1 MANILVVED
10 SLTIISE
17 VEQVLREQGHQVYLA
32 HDGLSAL
39 AYVRALAPDLI
50 FLDILLPHVNGLD
63 VCVTIRRNPSYHHIP
78 IVMMSGLTK
87 DEDIQRAYQAGAND
101 YIKKPVNE
109 SLLIGAIAHN
119 LMPAEAA

>member
-17 VEQVLREQGHQVYLA
+17 VERMLRGQGHKVYLA

-39 AYVRALAPDLI
+39 ASVRAFAPDLI

-63 VCVTIRRNPSYHHIP
+63 VCATIRRNPLYGHIP
-78 IVMMSGLTK
+78 IVMMSGLCK
-87 DEDIQRAYQAGAND
+87 EEDVQRAYQVGADD
-101 YIKKPVNE
+101 YIKKPINE
-109 SLLIGAIAHN
+109 AMLVGAIGHH
-119 LMPAEAA
+119 LPDAALA